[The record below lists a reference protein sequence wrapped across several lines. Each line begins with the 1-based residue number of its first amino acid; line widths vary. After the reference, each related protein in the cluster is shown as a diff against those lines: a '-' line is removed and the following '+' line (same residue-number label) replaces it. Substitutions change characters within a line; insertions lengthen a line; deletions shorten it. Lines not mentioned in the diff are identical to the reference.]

1 MTRVVTPEPADA
13 METIRHL
20 RAELQSVLER
30 EAATHARH
38 DARGEAL
45 EAQIADL
52 EAAVQPAPVS
62 ILGEHDGVLPDD
74 VYNILTKTEPA
85 APVTVEEAAR
95 VLLDNQD
102 AVLELAVQIVRHN
115 KSLNGKRPGIHP
127 SLTDALR
134 ASAGEKPNE

>member
-1 MTRVVTPEPADA
+1 MSDL
-13 METIRHL
+13 I
-20 RAELQSVLER
+20 SR
-30 EAATHARH
+30 EAVQRLLT
-38 DARGEAL
+38 DGECYTVDELVAAIAAL
-45 EAQIADL
+45 PT
-52 EAAVQPAPVS
+52 VQPAPVS

-134 ASAGEKPNE
+134 ALAGEKPNE